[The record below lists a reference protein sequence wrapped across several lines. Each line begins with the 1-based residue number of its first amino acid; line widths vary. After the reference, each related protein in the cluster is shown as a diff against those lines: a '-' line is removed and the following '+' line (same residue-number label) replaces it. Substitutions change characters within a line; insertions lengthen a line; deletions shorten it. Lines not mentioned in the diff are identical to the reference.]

1 MPDITKGGTAI
12 TDIRWGTT
20 QAKAVMF
27 RGTQVWPAGTLWLH
41 RIDDQSYFPTT
52 IFPTGWANDV
62 VPNLSAFP
70 APAKGSV
77 LLNCV
82 LDAYDRIVAN
92 CLIFDGTAWTTDP
105 LEEALAFVIDSRAA
119 AGEYIYLHWWNMPG
133 ATDVQDFFDAA
144 DSGHLRVAVWAA
156 ADGIHYKLQNKDN
169 ASVEF
174 SKPYPAGITAADLP
188 PTQTDMTG
196 P

>member
-1 MPDITKGGTAI
+1 MIAI
-12 TDIRWGTT
+12 GREIVTEIRIGSDFVG
-20 QAKAVMF
+20 QVMHV
-27 RGTQVWPAGTLWLH
+27 GMEVWPNLPGVRWLN
-41 RIDDQSYFPTT
+41 RIDDQSYFTNT
-52 IFPTGWANDV
+52 IFSTGWVNDV
-62 VPNLSAFP
+62 VPNLSKFP

-82 LDAYDRIVAN
+82 LDAYDRMVAV

-105 LEEALAFVIDSRAA
+105 LEEVPTFIIDSRAA

-133 ATDVQDFFDAA
+133 ATDVQDFFDTA
-144 DSGHLRVAVWAA
+144 DAGHLRVAVWAA
-156 ADGIHYKLQNKDN
+156 ADGIHYKLQNKDD

-188 PTQTDMTG
+188 PTNTDVN
-196 P
+196 